1 MSLNVNLS
9 WPSEFVIKTHHFN
22 QYKLPTEWLEHAY
35 KNKWFKPFVSEELGG
50 LNCTITDGLEI
61 LTFTNSIFGGL
72 GWSVNLGAGANYF
85 SGFFNDKGAQQIF
98 KNENTVLAG
107 SGNIADFFE
116 KTEGGF
122 LASGKGKKAT
132 GSAHATHFTF
142 NGEHNGKTISCVIP
156 KEKVTVLQD
165 WELFGLK
172 ASSSFGYTFKDVF
185 IPEEHTFEID
195 KIKGNIHS
203 DVHKIPFDLFAKLSM
218 SAAAIG
224 LANGVLQEVKTLSSL
239 HARIKKSQTQLA
251 KKLFEL
257 KSELLTVANKT
268 QSATKNNQPLP
279 NNEVDLLIKSVGKQL
294 FQAVNALYYDAG
306 LIMADEKQVLHHK
319 YKDFMLGIQH
329 FLFK

>member
-1 MSLNVNLS
+1 MNLNASLS
-9 WPSEFVIKTHHFN
+9 WPSEFTIETHHFN
-22 QYKLPTEWLEHAY
+22 RFQLPKEWLEHAY

-50 LNCTITDGLEI
+50 LNCTITEGLEI
-61 LTFTNSIFGGL
+61 LIFTNTIFGGL

-85 SGFFNDKGAQQIF
+85 SGFFDDKGAQQIF
-98 KNENTVLAG
+98 TNSNSVLAG
-107 SGNIADFFE
+107 SGNIADVFN
-116 KTEGGF
+116 KAEGGY

-132 GSAHATHFTF
+132 GSTHATHFTF
-142 NGEHNGKTISCVIP
+142 NGELDGKTISCVIP

-195 KIKGNIHS
+195 KIKGNIHC
-203 DVHKIPFDLFAKLSM
+203 DVHKIPFDLFAKLCM

-224 LANGVLQEVKTLSSL
+224 LANGVLQEAKTIPTLQV
-239 HARIKKSQTQLA
+239 RIKKSLA
-251 KKLFEL
+251 TLTKLLTKLED
-257 KSELLTVANKT
+257 ELLTLANQT
-268 QSATKNNQPLP
+268 HFAAKNNQPLP
-279 NNEVDLLIKSVGKQL
+279 SNEVDLLIKSVGKQL

-319 YKDFMLGIQH
+319 YKDFMLGVQH
-329 FLFK
+329 FLLK